1 MEEKLRGKQ
10 FLNVEDVASILGI
23 SKSMA
28 YEYVKSTDC
37 KFVCLQ
43 INSRLIIPVNSFKQ
57 WYDSLA
63 TMENEKN

>member
-23 SKSMA
+23 SKSMV
-28 YEYVKSTDC
+28 YEYVKSADC
-37 KFVCLQ
+37 KFVCLK
-43 INSRLIIPVNSFKQ
+43 INSRLIVPANSFKQ

>member
-1 MEEKLRGKQ
+1 MEEILRGKQ

-28 YEYVKSTDC
+28 YEYVKSSDC
-37 KFVCLQ
+37 EFKCLK
-43 INSRLIIPVNSFKQ
+43 INSRLIIPVNSFVQ

-63 TMENEKN
+63 TVE